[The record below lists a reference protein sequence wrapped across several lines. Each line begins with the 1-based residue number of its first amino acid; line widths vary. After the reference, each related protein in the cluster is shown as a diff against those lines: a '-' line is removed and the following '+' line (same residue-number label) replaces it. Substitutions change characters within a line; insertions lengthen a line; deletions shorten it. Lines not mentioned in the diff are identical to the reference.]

1 MAMRDIL
8 ERQADTIEYVLHT
21 HGLRAQVD
29 GGKLSP
35 RLAHFRLTL
44 PPGVR
49 PAQVAPT
56 VPEIA
61 DTLGVMA
68 CRLTANEDGVYLEVP
83 RPDPVPVRLL
93 PIAQRVADVVPP
105 TTATLGLDVDGTP
118 LLLRLDSPD
127 VDPVLLSG
135 DRRSGKSSLIR
146 GMALSLALHNSPERL
161 RLLLLDCTGEGAA
174 FSGLEEL
181 PHLAC
186 PVAYGP
192 VEALVSLRWA
202 LRAMSRRAH
211 THPADDDE
219 LTFSDEDMDGG
230 APLTSQGDE
239 PALVILVDGGETIGM
254 CSNRRTASEGVDALR
269 RLLSGGGRLGL
280 HIVVATERPEVMLE
294 VSEDWRSHIAGVV
307 SSVEA
312 ARMATGL
319 KGSGANALLGAG
331 DFLVSLNT
339 ELIRFQAGAVSDGEV
354 WKAVALIREC
364 AQIEPE
370 SRSQAHAQYDEA
382 AAPSFTTRRR
392 PVMDRPAFEQPSRPH
407 QPVPMRRSWV
417 GD

>member
-1 MAMRDIL
+1 MAMKEIL
-8 ERQADTIEYVLHT
+8 DRQADTIEYVLHT

-61 DTLGVMA
+61 DTLGVIA
-68 CRLTANEDGVYLEVP
+68 VRLSANEDGLYLEVP

-105 TTATLGLDVDGTP
+105 TTATLGLDVEGTP

-127 VDPVLLSG
+127 VDPVLVSG
-135 DRRSGKSSLIR
+135 DVRSGKSSLLR

-161 RLLLLDCTGEGAA
+161 RLLLLDCSGDGVA
-174 FSGLEEL
+174 FRGLEEL

-192 VEALVSLRWA
+192 VEGLVSLRWA
-202 LRAMSRRAH
+202 LRALSRRAYA
-211 THPADDDE
+211 HPSEEDE
-219 LTFSDEDMDGG
+219 LTFGDEDEGRS
-230 APLTSQGDE
+230 PSSQGEE
-239 PALVILVDGGETIGM
+239 PALVIMLDGAESLCMGNSRGA
-254 CSNRRTASEGVDALR
+254 ASESVDALR
-269 RLLSGGGRLGL
+269 RLLSSGGRHGI
-280 HIVVATERPEVMLE
+280 HMVVATERPEVMLE
-294 VSEDWRSHIAGVV
+294 VSEDWRSHIAGAV

-319 KGSGANALLGAG
+319 KGSGANALIGAG
-331 DFLVSLNT
+331 DFLVSLNA
-339 ELIRFQAGAVSDGEV
+339 ELIRFQAGAVSQGEV
-354 WKAVALIREC
+354 AKAVALIQEC

-370 SRSQAHAQYDEA
+370 SRSNNHPQYDEV
-382 AAPSFTTRRR
+382 AAPTFTTRQR
-392 PVMDRPAFEQPSRPH
+392 PVLDRPRFDAPASNS
-407 QPVPMRRSWV
+407 QPVPLRRSWV
-417 GD
+417 GE

>member
-8 ERQADTIEYVLHT
+8 EHQADTIEYVLHT
-21 HGLRAQVD
+21 HGLQAQVD

-49 PAQVAPT
+49 PAQVAPI

-61 DTLGVMA
+61 DTLGVVA
-68 CRLTANEDGVYLEVP
+68 CRLSTSEEGMYLEVP

-93 PIAQRVADVVPP
+93 PIAQSVADVVPP
-105 TTATLGLDVDGTP
+105 TTATLGRDVEGTP

-127 VDPVLLSG
+127 VDPVLIAG
-135 DRRSGKSSLIR
+135 DRRAGKSSLLR

-161 RLLLLDCTGEGAA
+161 RLLLLDCTGEGVA
-174 FSGLEEL
+174 FRNLEGL

-211 THPADDDE
+211 TRPSDDDE
-219 LTFSDEDMDGG
+219 LTFGDEDEGMSNTPNGEE
-230 APLTSQGDE
+230 A
-239 PALVILVDGGETIGM
+239 ALVIMIDGADTLCM
-254 CSNRRTASEGVDALR
+254 SNNRRAASEGVDALR
-269 RLLSGGGRLGL
+269 KLLSNGSRLGI
-280 HIVVATERPEVMLE
+280 HMVVATGRPEVLIE
-294 VSEDWRSHIAGVV
+294 VSEDWRSHISGAV

-312 ARMATGL
+312 ARIATGL
-319 KGSGANALLGAG
+319 KGSGANALLGMG
-331 DFLVSLNT
+331 DFMVSLNS
-339 ELIRFQAGAVSDGEV
+339 ELIRFQAGAVSEGEV
-354 WKAVALIREC
+354 AKAVALIQEC
-364 AQIEPE
+364 AQIQPE
-370 SRSQAHAQYDEA
+370 ARSQPQYDEV
-382 AAPSFTTRRR
+382 AAPTFTTRRR
-392 PVMDRPAFEQPSRPH
+392 PVLDRPAFDQTISAASS
-407 QPVPMRRSWV
+407 QPVPLRRSWV

>member
-8 ERQADTIEYVLHT
+8 DHQADTIEYVLHT
-21 HGLRAQVD
+21 HGIQAQVE

-35 RLAHFRLTL
+35 RLAHFRLTM

-61 DTLGVMA
+61 DTLGVVA
-68 CRLTANEDGVYLEVP
+68 CRLAASEDGLYLEVP

-105 TTATLGLDVDGTP
+105 TTATLGLDVEGTP

-127 VDPVLLSG
+127 VDPVLIAG
-135 DRRSGKSSLIR
+135 DTRSGKSSLLR

-161 RLLLLDCTGEGAA
+161 RLLLLDCTGDAVA
-174 FSGLEEL
+174 FRGLEDL

-192 VEALVSLRWA
+192 VEAIVSLRWA

-211 THPADDDE
+211 MRPSAEDE
-219 LTFSDEDMDGG
+219 LTFGDEDEG
-230 APLTSQGDE
+230 ASSSPQGDE
-239 PALVILVDGGETIGM
+239 PALVIMVDGADAL
-254 CSNRRTASEGVDALR
+254 CLSSNRRAASEGLDAFR
-269 RLLSGGGRLGL
+269 KLLSNGSRHGI
-280 HIVVATERPEVMLE
+280 HMVVASERPDVMIE
-294 VSEDWRSHIAGVV
+294 VSEDWRSHIAGAV

-312 ARMATGL
+312 ARIATGL
-319 KGSGANALLGAG
+319 KGSGANALLGMG
-331 DFLVSLNT
+331 DFMVSLNA
-339 ELIRFQAGAVSDGEV
+339 ELIRFQAGAVSEGEV
-354 WKAVALIREC
+354 AKAVTLIQEC

-370 SRSQAHAQYDEA
+370 SRSQAHAQYDEV
-382 AAPSFTTRRR
+382 AAPTFTTRQR
-392 PVMDRPAFEQPSRPH
+392 PVMERPAFNQSMPSVSN
-407 QPVPMRRSWV
+407 QPVPLRRSWV